1 MLKIRNLLKEYENGE
16 NPLIVLNDI
25 SLDIDDGEFV
35 VVLGP
40 SGSGKS
46 TLLNAISGLTD
57 VKSGQIEYDGIDIT
71 KLSESELTS
80 FRRGYTSFVF
90 QSYYLM
96 PVLSVKQNI
105 KMGAN
110 LTHNKNVEDIIDNVG
125 LRGKENRLPSELSG
139 GERQRV
145 SIARAIAKKPK
156 VMFCDEPTGAL
167 DEATGRMIL
176 KFLIANQKKEG
187 YTMIMVTHNENIA
200 ELSNK
205 IIRMN
210 SGKITG
216 VFDNS
221 PKTVDEIR
229 W

>member
-1 MLKIRNLLKEYENGE
+1 MLTISNLFKEYENGD
-16 NPLIVLNDI
+16 NPLVVLNDI
-25 SLDIDDGEFV
+25 SLEIGDGEFV
-35 VVLGP
+35 VILGP

-46 TLLNAISGLTD
+46 TLLNAMSGLTD
-57 VKSGQIEYDGIDIT
+57 VKSGHILYDGIDIT
-71 KLSESELTS
+71 NLNQNELTS
-80 FRRGYTSFVF
+80 FRREYTSFVF

-110 LTHNKNVEDIIDNVG
+110 LVHNQDFEDVIESVG
-125 LRGKENRLPSELSG
+125 LKGKENRLPCELSG

-145 SIARAIAKKPK
+145 AIARAIAKKPK

-176 KFLIANQKKEG
+176 KYITTNQKKEG

-200 ELSNK
+200 SLANK

-210 SGKITG
+210 SGKIVDVMVNT
-216 VFDNS
+216 

>member
-1 MLKIRNLLKEYENGE
+1 MLTISNLYKEYENGD
-16 NPLIVLNDI
+16 NPLVVLNDI
-25 SLDIDDGEFV
+25 SLEIGDGEFV

-46 TLLNAISGLTD
+46 TLLNAMSGLTD
-57 VKSGQIEYDGIDIT
+57 AKSGHILYDGIDIT
-71 KLSESELTS
+71 NLNQNELTS
-80 FRRGYTSFVF
+80 FRREYTSFVF

-110 LTHNKNVEDIIDNVG
+110 LVHNQDFEDVIESVG
-125 LRGKENRLPSELSG
+125 LKGKENRLPCELSG

-145 SIARAIAKKPK
+145 AIARAIAKKPK

-176 KFLIANQKKEG
+176 KYITTNQKKEG

-200 ELSNK
+200 SLANK

-210 SGKITG
+210 SGKIVDVMVNT
-216 VFDNS
+216 